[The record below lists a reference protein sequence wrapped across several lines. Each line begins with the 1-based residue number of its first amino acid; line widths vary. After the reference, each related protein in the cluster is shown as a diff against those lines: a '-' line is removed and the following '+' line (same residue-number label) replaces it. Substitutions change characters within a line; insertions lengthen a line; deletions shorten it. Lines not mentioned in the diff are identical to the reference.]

1 MVTTVRASLSDGLRD
16 AAARRGG
23 KLGERCHLVGQGAAA
38 VTHGGEQESG
48 TCSTQVL
55 AAGAQLTKKAGNRHC
70 RAKGIPCPV
79 PLSPLKNLKEVL
91 DLCVN
96 YILSINRGT
105 LLRLGQGV
113 YLLSALTHTLS
124 FWHFKIHPGNL
135 SWLTM

>member
-1 MVTTVRASLSDGLRD
+1 MVTTVRASLCDGLRD
-16 AAARRGG
+16 AAARM
-23 KLGERCHLVGQGAAA
+23 GERCHLVGQGAAA

-55 AAGAQLTKKAGNRHC
+55 AAGAQVTKKAGNRHC

-79 PLSPLKNLKEVL
+79 PLSSLKNLKEVL

-105 LLRLGQGV
+105 LLRLGQDV
-113 YLLSALTHTLS
+113 FIECPDTHTQL
-124 FWHFKIHPGNL
+124 L
-135 SWLTM
+135 AL